1 MKSLPLF
8 ALLSLLALGACG
20 GSSNNTTPP
29 PPQSCSPQAPTSA
42 VAPPSLADWCQV
54 SIQNGDV
61 ALKSGVLPY
70 DLTTPLFSD
79 NALKRRT
86 MWLPPGT
93 SASYASDDVFSFPDG
108 TVFTKSFGFRDDLR
122 KPNPVVTWIETRVEW
137 KVAGQWYAL
146 SYTWNVGATEA
157 VANPAGDVRNISFI
171 DETGASVTA
180 HYLVPSQSQCGQCH
194 QQNTYVTLG
203 TRARYLN
210 KDYPYSTGTAN
221 QLTHL
226 TAMGWLTGAPADP
239 ANAPRL
245 PVASDP
251 TSGTVG
257 ERARAYLD
265 ANCGFCH
272 NPVGSARTTGL
283 TLWASESDPF
293 HYGVCKVPV
302 AAGGGSGG
310 LQYDVVPGEPDQSI
324 IPYRMNSNV
333 PAVAMPQI
341 GRSVVDHA
349 GLQLVR
355 DWITGLSGTC
365 P

>member
-20 GSSNNTTPP
+20 GSSNNTTP

-302 AAGGGSGG
+302 AEVATQIAVQ
-310 LQYDVVPGEPDQSI
+310 LPL
-324 IPYRMNSNV
+324 IPAHQCPER
-333 PAVAMPQI
+333 
-341 GRSVVDHA
+341 
-349 GLQLVR
+349 LVR
-355 DWITGLSGTC
+355 ALPKQREEFFIRTVGVEGGACHGVSAN
-365 P
+365 

>member
-1 MKSLPLF
+1 VKSLPLF

-272 NPVGSARTTGL
+272 NPVGNARTTGL

-310 LQYDVVPGEPDQSI
+310 LQYDVVPGQPDQSI